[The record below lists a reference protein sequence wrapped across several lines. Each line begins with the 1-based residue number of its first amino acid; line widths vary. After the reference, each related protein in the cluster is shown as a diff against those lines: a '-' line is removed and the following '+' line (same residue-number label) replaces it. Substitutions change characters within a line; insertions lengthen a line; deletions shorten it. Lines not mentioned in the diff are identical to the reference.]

1 MVIKR
6 TFAVIVCILLM
17 FYAVA
22 SDSPWWMPNGGTS
35 FGKING
41 VSQFYGEDIMGGPG
55 QPKLGGAT
63 GNMNGHKV
71 IDNDEFI
78 KQAER

>member
-1 MVIKR
+1 MR
-6 TFAVIVCILLM
+6 HILDINGIQ
-17 FYAVA
+17 FSHPSDAVA